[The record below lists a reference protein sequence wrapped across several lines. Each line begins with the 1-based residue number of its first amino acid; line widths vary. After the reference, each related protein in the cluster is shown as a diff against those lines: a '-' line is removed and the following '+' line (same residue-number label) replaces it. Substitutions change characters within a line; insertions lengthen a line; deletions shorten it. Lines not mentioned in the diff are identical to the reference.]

1 MRKNYKTFISLL
13 IVTILMFMFPMQVYA
28 ENQSP
33 SIDDVVEQ
41 ELQYIFG
48 QDADISFSLTKTNRC
63 PYQIGIQ
70 YNGEWIDVYI
80 PDPVSMYDADD
91 FLNLGEMEERVV
103 KIESNIQIAYF
114 CIFCL
119 IIVLLFVLGVLLAT
133 RINFRRELE
142 ERDRKTKVW

>member
-1 MRKNYKTFISLL
+1 MRKNYKAFISLL
-13 IVTILMFMFPMQVYA
+13 IITILMLMFPMQVYA

-70 YNGEWIDVYI
+70 HNGEWIDVYI
-80 PDPVSMYDADD
+80 PDPASMYQADD
-91 FLNLGEMEERVV
+91 FLDLGDMETRVV
-103 KIESNIQIAYF
+103 EMESNIQIAYF

-133 RINFRRELE
+133 RINFRRELD
-142 ERDRKTKVW
+142 ERDKKAKYW

>member
-1 MRKNYKTFISLL
+1 MHKNYKIFISLL
-13 IVTILMFMFPMQVYA
+13 IVICIMFALPMQVYA
-28 ENQSP
+28 ENQEP
-33 SIDDVVEQ
+33 SIDEVVEQ

-70 YNGEWIDVYI
+70 HNGEWIDVYI
-80 PDPVSMYDADD
+80 PDPVSMYEADD
-91 FLNLGEMEERVV
+91 FLNLGDMEERVV
-103 KIESNIQIAYF
+103 KMESNIRIAYF

-133 RINFRRELE
+133 RINFRRELD
-142 ERDRKTKVW
+142 ERDRKTKSW